1 MKATVIV
8 DNISSGAIPGEWGLC
23 IFIEYEDK
31 KILLDT
37 GASALFANNADQLN
51 LSLRDIDIAVLSHA
65 HYDHANGMR
74 KFFEVNDK
82 AKFYLR
88 SSCAENCYFKKWIF
102 HKYIGISKGVLSEYQ
117 DRIVYASGKYDICE
131 GISLIPHHTPGLHA
145 VGEREKMYQKR
156 NGKWY
161 PDDFSHEQSLVF
173 KTAHGLVAFNS
184 CSHGGAVNIIHE
196 VASAYPGEKVFALIG
211 GFHVFNKPD
220 NEVRALAKMIRDTG
234 IEYVCTGHCT
244 GKRAYGI
251 LKEELGDVLHQ
262 LEVGLTM
269 EF

>member
-8 DNISSGAIPGEWGLC
+8 DNIGSGAIPGEWGLC

-31 KILLDT
+31 KVLLDT
-37 GASALFANNADQLN
+37 GASALFANNADKLN
-51 LSLRDIDIAVLSHA
+51 LSLCDIDIAVLSHA

-88 SSCAENCYFKKWIF
+88 GSCAENSYFKKWIF
-102 HKYIGISKGVLSEYQ
+102 HKYIGIPKGVLSEYQ
-117 DRIVYASGKYDICE
+117 DRIVYASGKYGICE
-131 GISLIPHHTPGLHA
+131 GISLIPHHIPGLYA
-145 VGEREKMYQKR
+145 VGKREKMYQKR
-156 NGKWY
+156 NNKWY
-161 PDDFSHEQSLVF
+161 PD
-173 KTAHGLVAFNS
+173 
-184 CSHGGAVNIIHE
+184 
-196 VASAYPGEKVFALIG
+196 EKVFALIG

-262 LEVGLTM
+262 LKVGLTM
-269 EF
+269 